1 MLRLNGMAIIAA
13 AILLLVLAGCLSPTH
28 KEGTRSEK
36 ESMMLNLIPQPRM
49 IQKGKG
55 SFDLRG
61 PCLLVLDPTSDV
73 LLVELVVSCLRETT
87 SIDASIAAETKGARP
102 RDRAIVFGDS
112 RRSGL
117 ASSILRENHVATLPS
132 FGKEGYM
139 IYVNEHNVVVTA
151 DSEPG
156 LFYGAQTL
164 VQLVQSSPST
174 IPGLTIWDWPLMEIR
189 GISDDISRGQV
200 SNLENFKKI
209 IRALASYKMNTY
221 MPYIEDMFTFEKHP
235 LIGKGRGAL
244 TKEEVAELDAYARR
258 YHVEVIP
265 IYESLGHQEHMLSIP
280 EYNAHAEVPDTPWSL
295 SPVKDETYELLD
307 ELYSEICPAFSSPF
321 FHIGCDESWDIGKG
335 ASKELVDKI
344 GVAGVHAQH
353 YKKVHALAT
362 RYGKRVLMY
371 GDICL
376 EHPEIIN
383 ELPRDITIVDWHYE
397 AAKRYP
403 SIKKFQD
410 AGFRVLVSPA
420 TQAWTRIFPYYD
432 AAAVN
437 IENFI
442 KRGYELGVWG
452 EITST
457 WGDNGAENLREL
469 NYYGFAFSADCAWS
483 PDTATHTSF
492 KRRFFFQFYGTD
504 SPALREAFANLVRI
518 NRLFPNNFRLTW
530 DEPFRKKPTRRTVD
544 NARALKEL
552 MEDTL
557 NKLSSAEGD
566 VRRNRDNIQ
575 YLRLAAR
582 RGAWV
587 ARKVLCELKVAEL
600 EGTTQPARAAAETC
614 VNECRSAADE
624 LGQIREEFG
633 RLWSIT
639 NKEEGLKFNL
649 DRYDRQI
656 GGFRTKADDI
666 AQRYLSR
673 ISQID

>member
-1 MLRLNGMAIIAA
+1 MLRLRGRSGAA
-13 AILLLVLAGCLSPTH
+13 AAVVSIVLAGCAGVTH
-28 KEGTRSEK
+28 KEAIRAEK
-36 ESMMLNLIPQPRM
+36 ESIMLNLIPQPRT

-55 SFDLRG
+55 RFDL
-61 PCLLVLDPTSDV
+61 SDGCV
-73 LLVELVVSCLRETT
+73 ILWQEGIGDRLPAELVASSIREATGL
-87 SIDASIAAETKGARP
+87 DVNIAAEKNGATP
-102 RDRAIVFGDS
+102 KDRVIVFGDS

-117 ASSILRENHVATLPS
+117 ARTILRENHVATLPS

-139 IYVNEHNVVVTA
+139 LYVNEHSVVVTA
-151 DSEPG
+151 DSAPG
-156 LFYGAQTL
+156 FFYGAQTL
-164 VQLVQSSPST
+164 IQLVHSSPSAI
-174 IPGLTIWDWPLMEIR
+174 IPALTIRDWPLMEIR

-209 IRALASYKMNTY
+209 IRVLASYKMNVY
-221 MPYIEDMFTFEKHP
+221 MPYIEDMFTFDKHP

-244 TKEEVAELDAYARR
+244 TKDEVAELDEYAKR

-280 EYNAHAEVPDTPWSL
+280 EYNAYAEVADTPWSL
-295 SPVKDETYELLD
+295 SPAKQETYELLN
-307 ELYSEICPAFSSPF
+307 ELYSEICPAFSSPY

-335 ASKELVDKI
+335 ASKELVEKM

-362 RYGKRVLMY
+362 RYGKKVMMY

-376 EHPEIIN
+376 EHPEII
-383 ELPRDITIVDWHYE
+383 EKLPRDITIVDWHYD

-420 TQAWTRIFPYYD
+420 TQAWTRIFPHYD

-442 KRGYELGVWG
+442 KRGYEQGVWG
-452 EITST
+452 EVTST
-457 WGDNGAENLREL
+457 WGDNGAENLREP

-483 PDTATHTSF
+483 PDKATYTSF
-492 KRRFFFQFYGTD
+492 KKRFFPQFYGTD
-504 SPALREAFANLVRI
+504 IPALPEAFDHLVRI

-530 DEPFRKKPTRRTVD
+530 DEPFQKEPTGRTVEK
-544 NARALKEL
+544 AQALKEL

-557 NKLSSAEGD
+557 DKLKSAEGD
-566 VRRNRDNIQ
+566 VKRNQDNIR

-582 RGAWV
+582 RGAWL
-587 ARKVLCELKVAEL
+587 ARKILCEVNVAQL
-600 EGTTQPARAAAETC
+600 EEATGPTRLAAEEC
-614 VNECRSAADE
+614 VSECRSAADE
-624 LGQIREEFG
+624 LEQIKEEF
-633 RLWSIT
+633 RKLWLLT
-639 NKEEGLKFNL
+639 NKEAGLAFNL

-656 GGFRTKADDI
+656 RDFRAKADEI
-666 AQRYLSR
+666 AQTFL
-673 ISQID
+673 

>member
-1 MLRLNGMAIIAA
+1 
-13 AILLLVLAGCLSPTH
+13 
-28 KEGTRSEK
+28 
-36 ESMMLNLIPQPRM
+36 MLNLIPQPRM

-61 PCLLVLDPTSDV
+61 PCLVVLDPTSDV

-87 SIDASIAAETKGARP
+87 SIDASIAAETRGAKP
-102 RDRAIVFGDS
+102 KDRAIVFGDS
-112 RRSGL
+112 RRSTL

-151 DSEPG
+151 DGEPG

-164 VQLVQSSPST
+164 VQLLQSSPSA

-209 IRALASYKMNTY
+209 IRVLASYKINVY
-221 MPYIEDMFTFEKHP
+221 MPYIEDMFTFDKHP

-244 TKEEVAELDAYARR
+244 TKEEVAELDEYARR
-258 YHVEVIP
+258 YYVEVIP

-280 EYNAHAEVPDTPWSL
+280 EYNVYAEVADTPWSL
-295 SPVKDETYELLD
+295 SPAKEETYELLN
-307 ELYSEICPAFSSPF
+307 ELYSEICPAFSSPY

-335 ASKELVDKI
+335 ASKELVENM

-362 RYGKRVLMY
+362 RYGKKVLMY

-376 EHPEIIN
+376 EHPEIIE

-397 AAKRYP
+397 AAKQYP
-403 SIKKFQD
+403 SIGKFQD
-410 AGFRVLVSPA
+410 AGFRILVSPA

-437 IENFI
+437 IEHFI
-442 KRGYELGVWG
+442 KRGYEHGVWG

-469 NYYGFAFSADCAWS
+469 NYYGFAFSADCSWS
-483 PDTATHTSF
+483 PDKATHTSF
-492 KRRFFFQFYGTD
+492 KKRFFPQFYGTD
-504 SPALREAFANLVRI
+504 NPAFREAFDNLVRI

-530 DEPFRKKPTRRTVD
+530 DEPFHKKPTTRTVD
-544 NARALKEL
+544 KANELKEL
-552 MEDTL
+552 MDETL
-557 NKLSSAEGD
+557 DKLKSAEGD
-566 VRRNRDNIQ
+566 VRRNQDSIK

-582 RGAWV
+582 RGGWL
-587 ARKVLCELKVAEL
+587 ARKILCEVNVAHL
-600 EGTTQPARAAAETC
+600 EEATGPTRLAAGEC

-624 LGQIREEFG
+624 LEQIKEEFR
-633 RLWSIT
+633 RLWLLT
-639 NKEEGLKFNL
+639 NKEAGLAFNL
-649 DRYDRQI
+649 DRYDRQVRD
-656 GGFRTKADDI
+656 FRAKADEI
-666 AQRYLSR
+666 ARTFL
-673 ISQID
+673 